1 MKKTYYIFSVICG
14 LLLSINANAQVPTP
28 AKAQSKGV
36 VLKGGEIHDGL
47 GKVIP
52 NAVIAFNE
60 GKITFIG
67 ESFSDDSY
75 EVIDISGQK
84 VYPGFVLPTSELG
97 LVEIEAVSASNDNYE
112 TGKINPEVRS
122 VIAYNTDSHV
132 IPTVRSNGVL
142 VEQVMPKGGI
152 FSGRSSVVQ
161 LDAWNWED
169 ALIKENDAQHLRW
182 PRKYYSPSWTSPEKG
197 LIISKSYHQQVAL
210 IEKTLRDAE
219 AYSQGEPT
227 PVPDFPLEAMKEL
240 FSGKEQLFIH
250 VDEAKSIVEAVKLA
264 QKYNVKNVVV
274 VGGTDAWLVADFLK
288 SNAIPVLMTDVHS
301 LPVREQDD
309 VDLPYKRAK
318 LLQDAGLIVGLTHS
332 SPSNSRNL
340 PFYAGTVAAYGVE
353 KEDALKMITSN
364 TAKILGIEK
373 QYGSLEVGKSATII
387 VSEGDVLD
395 MRTSKINHAFI
406 DGRQIDLNNK
416 HSMLYKKFKGKYD
429 NQ

>member
-14 LLLSINANAQVPTP
+14 LLLTITASAQVPSP
-28 AKAQSKGV
+28 AKAQNKGII
-36 VLKGGEIHDGL
+36 LKGGEIHDGN
-47 GKVIP
+47 GNVFP

-67 ESFSDDSY
+67 NNFSDDSY

-122 VIAYNTDSHV
+122 VIAFNTDSHV

-152 FSGRSSVVQ
+152 FSGRSSIVQ

-169 ALIKENDAQHLRW
+169 ALIKENDGQHLHW
-182 PRKYYSPSWTSPEKG
+182 PSKYYSHSWTSPEKG

-210 IEKTLRDAE
+210 IEKTLMDAE
-219 AYSQGEPT
+219 AYSQGKPT
-227 PVPDFPLEAMKEL
+227 AVPDFPLEAMRGL
-240 FSGKEQLFIH
+240 FSGEEQLFIH
-250 VDEAKSIVEAVKLA
+250 VDEAKSIVEAIQLV
-264 QKYNVKNVVV
+264 QKYNIKKVVI
-274 VGGTDAWLVADFLK
+274 VGGADAWLVTDFLK
-288 SNAIPVLMTDVHS
+288 SNNISILMTDVHR

-318 LLQDAGLIVGLTHS
+318 MLQDAGLTVGLTHS

-340 PFYAGTVAAYGVE
+340 PFYAGTVVAYGVD

-364 TAKILGIEK
+364 TAQILGIDD
-373 QYGSLEVGKSATII
+373 QYGSLQVGKSATFI
-387 VSEGDVLD
+387 VSQGDVLD
-395 MRTSKINHAFI
+395 MRTSKIIHAFI
-406 DGRQIDLNNK
+406 DGRQLDLNNK
-416 HSMLYKKFKGKYD
+416 HSMLYKKFKEKYD
-429 NQ
+429 E